1 MFVKTMTWYT
11 DPAAPWETPALAC
24 RSRVA
29 QPGAPAADGGAPAC
43 ADDPDEAGAD
53 EAGVAGA
60 EDAAADEAAEE
71 GADAPD
77 TDVVAEDTGGAEDEL
92 PTAHPARTAPAAAT
106 PASLSNNEMEP
117 VITNHPF

>member
-1 MFVKTMTWYT
+1 V
-11 DPAAPWETPALAC
+11 D
-24 RSRVA
+24 
-29 QPGAPAADGGAPAC
+29 
-43 ADDPDEAGAD
+43 
-53 EAGVAGA
+53 GA

-77 TDVVAEDTGGAEDEL
+77 TDVVAEDTGGGAEDEL
-92 PTAHPARTAPAAAT
+92 PTAHPASTEPAAAT